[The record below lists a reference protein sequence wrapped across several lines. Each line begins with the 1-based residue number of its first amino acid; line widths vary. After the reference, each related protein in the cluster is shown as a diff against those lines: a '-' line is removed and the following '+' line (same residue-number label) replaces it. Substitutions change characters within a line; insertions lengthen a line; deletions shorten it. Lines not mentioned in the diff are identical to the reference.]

1 MKSPK
6 IDTSAADAANAAA
19 AAASAKAEASRQ
31 QAELASQNLK
41 KNFATDLSQENLG
54 QVVAGGTAS
63 AADTATT
70 VESSL
75 KKKKPQN
82 LSTSLG
88 INV

>member
-6 IDTSAADAANAAA
+6 IDTSASDAAA
-19 AAASAKAEASRQ
+19 AAAAAAAAESQRQ
-31 QAELASQNLK
+31 AALTSENIK
-41 KNFATDLSQENLG
+41 KNFATDLSQENIG

-63 AADTATT
+63 AADAGT
-70 VESSL
+70 VVDSTL